1 MKYNLQKPEGQR
13 VVELKVICSECDV
26 PEFVPLDNDK
36 LYDIVLSNFLLTGGD
51 GYKMIRDY
59 AIQKHVVGEAIQT
72 LKLATLYHER
82 VIHYRLLTEYPKILW
97 PSEVVVK
104 WNEFASSSAQRP
116 KASIFLI
123 DHSKHFFFLIICELL
138 TMEPHIHLHCQQ
150 KTEFLRPLYH

>member
-1 MKYNLQKPEGQR
+1 MGGFCVFFNRHTSEVQSAKAGRSTRRGIEGY
-13 VVELKVICSECDV
+13 ISECDV

-123 DHSKHFFFLIICELL
+123 DHSKHFFFS
-138 TMEPHIHLHCQQ
+138 
-150 KTEFLRPLYH
+150 